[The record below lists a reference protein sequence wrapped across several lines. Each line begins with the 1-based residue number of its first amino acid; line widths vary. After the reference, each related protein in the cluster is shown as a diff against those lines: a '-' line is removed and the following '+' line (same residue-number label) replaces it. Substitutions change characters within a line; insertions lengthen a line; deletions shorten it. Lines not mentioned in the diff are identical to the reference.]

1 MRIHILADFQT
12 KLSEDVFVSHEL
24 FWNTTSLLV
33 SSFPVW
39 LLPVQLN
46 TFDTEMNF
54 DNYYYNWKRL
64 CVLRLENRTFDQ
76 TFVDLHRLLQL

>member
-12 KLSEDVFVSHEL
+12 KLWEDAFVSHEL

-33 SSFPVW
+33 SSFPIW

-54 DNYYYNWKRL
+54 DNYYYSWKRL

-76 TFVDLHRLLQL
+76 KFVDPHRLLQL